1 MECSGDYHLYQ
12 VIKISVPSERRNWH
26 YVLLIRCTEKST
38 SLSGS
43 PTKMNNL
50 HPVLK
55 QADNCKSKVISQYNW
70 LLLFKMPKLW
80 GPRKA
85 KYCSRSEEKKE
96 INTMRD
102 SVLPPRSKEKKK
114 MPQKTSWEQFV
125 KAEYR
130 LHIRQGYDISIRQ
143 QYCVYVKFLQRD
155 NGLVVIKENVLVL
168 RGV

>member
-1 MECSGDYHLYQ
+1 MILCCLPDQ
-12 VIKISVPSERRNWH
+12 
-26 YVLLIRCTEKST
+26 
-38 SLSGS
+38 
-43 PTKMNNL
+43 
-50 HPVLK
+50 
-55 QADNCKSKVISQYNW
+55 
-70 LLLFKMPKLW
+70 
-80 GPRKA
+80 
-85 KYCSRSEEKKE
+85 KK
-96 INTMRD
+96 
-102 SVLPPRSKEKKK
+102 KKK